1 MAAVGVRPGIHPI
14 GLPMEALRSSVWSS
28 ETLIDGVNH
37 VTDQAKDF
45 LMKKETESDE
55 ELAAEYQVASP
66 LLYIF
71 KLFIVVYNIHIYIY
85 IDRPCRFYPVQPFQ
99 LGFLHRT
106 AEVLSKEFDDL
117 VGEGPAEGDRGAVT
131 APSVPSP
138 SVPSP
143 SVPLGLL
150 SWWFVMVSP
159 RNHLEI

>member
-45 LMKKETESDE
+45 LMKKETESDK

-85 IDRPCRFYPVQPFQ
+85 ILIDPVGFIQSNLSNLGSSTELPRSFQ
-99 LGFLHRT
+99 RSSMT
-106 AEVLSKEFDDL
+106 WWAKDL
-117 VGEGPAEGDRGAVT
+117 LRVTVGR
-131 APSVPSP
+131 
-138 SVPSP
+138 
-143 SVPLGLL
+143 
-150 SWWFVMVSP
+150 
-159 RNHLEI
+159 

>member
-1 MAAVGVRPGIHPI
+1 MLWCMAAVGVRPGIHPI

-45 LMKKETESDE
+45 LMKKETESDK

-85 IDRPCRFYPVQPFQ
+85 ILIDPVGFIQSNLSN
-99 LGFLHRT
+99 LGSSTELPRSFHRSSMT
-106 AEVLSKEFDDL
+106 WWAKDL
-117 VGEGPAEGDRGAVT
+117 LRVTVGR
-131 APSVPSP
+131 
-138 SVPSP
+138 
-143 SVPLGLL
+143 
-150 SWWFVMVSP
+150 
-159 RNHLEI
+159 